1 MNESYDAITVRPV
14 DNFIG
19 VNISVEKAFAAYE
32 NGTSIPEIAE
42 HFADAV
48 EKEFRESPQVDLE
61 SLSDYE

>member
-32 NGTSIPEIAE
+32 KGIGCL
-42 HFADAV
+42 
-48 EKEFRESPQVDLE
+48 KELLARI
-61 SLSDYE
+61 